1 MGRQCRGEGL
11 LQYLKGYLKRKGFEF
26 QAQPVDDN
34 RYNLN
39 TVTAYD
45 LEHFAAVEK
54 GDDIL
59 GLGAAEIHLDF
70 MKWFF

>member
-1 MGRQCRGEGL
+1 
-11 LQYLKGYLKRKGFEF
+11 
-26 QAQPVDDN
+26 VDDN
-34 RYNLN
+34 RYNLIIAPEGGDIELALVGHLDM
-39 TVTAYD
+39 VTAYD

-70 MKWFF
+70 MKRFF